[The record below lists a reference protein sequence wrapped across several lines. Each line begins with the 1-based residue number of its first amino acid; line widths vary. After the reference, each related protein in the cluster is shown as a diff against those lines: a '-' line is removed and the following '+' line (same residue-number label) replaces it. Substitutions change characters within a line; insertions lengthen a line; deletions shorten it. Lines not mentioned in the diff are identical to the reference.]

1 MNLIQ
6 LSIFR
11 PTAVIS
17 VVLMVILF
25 GWVSLQKIPIQM
37 APDVRQPVIIIKT
50 SWRGASPTE
59 VEREIVS
66 KQEEALKGIEGLKRI
81 LGEAKTN
88 SGVVTLEFSPGLDF
102 NRTLLLTANR
112 LDRVTGYPE
121 EADEPEISTSGTE
134 DNAIAWFSLT
144 RLDGNERPMSTYGDF
159 LRDVIQERFE
169 RIPGIGGVNLFGETE
184 REVQIIVDPEK
195 LALYRITIPEMV
207 RKLRAENTS
216 VTGGDI
222 NEGKRRYVVRTEGE
236 LSTLN
241 QIRGILIRSEAKGNI
256 GPNLGRVK
264 LSDVADVQV
273 AYKERFG
280 RARFRGRP
288 ALGMNVTREQ
298 GANVLQTMK
307 EVRATALALADG
319 PVLAA
324 GLKMRQVYD
333 ETDYINSSID
343 LVIQNIYYGG
353 GLAILILI
361 LFLRSWRPT
370 IVIGAAIPVSVIGTF
385 VAMAFLGRSLNVVS
399 LAGIAFAVGM
409 VVDAAIVVLEN
420 IFRLRQQGMSSSEAA
435 YRGTS
440 QVWPAVLV
448 SSLTTVM
455 VFIPILFMDLEA
467 GQLFRDIGV
476 AISVSVILSLL
487 VSVTLIPAL
496 SNYIFKN
503 EKFSTGEK
511 LRLPVVDV
519 FASAFVKFWV
529 SFAKY
534 VVQRKAQA
542 LGFVCL
548 VTFGAGFFAWVALPK
563 IDYLPT
569 GNRNLVI
576 GFVQPPS
583 GYNLDTMSRIMT
595 RVQEKT
601 RKYWADVPSKAGK
614 ALEKVKGDVQKQID
628 RFFYVALRGRAFIA
642 GTHIDDSKVSNLIP
656 ILQNPAREEPGT
668 FAFVFQP
675 SLWGRSIGSGRG
687 INVDVMGPDLEQNYK
702 IAQTVF
708 FRLLSKFPPREGN
721 RIRPKPGLSLGE
733 PEIRITPNRLKLAD
747 NGVTSFELGQTI
759 DALNDGLRIAEVTFE
774 GKRLDLT
781 LMGKGYEKETTQAIY
796 QLPIVTQSGRIV
808 PIEALSDIEVTNGPS
823 QIRRINRFRTVTLQ
837 VSPKDNIPLEGAI
850 DTIRDQVVAPMIE
863 RGLPDGVQIQIS
875 GSADKLQETW
885 DEIIFDILLSIVI
898 VYLVMAILFESFIYP
913 LIVMLSVPVAAA
925 GGLMGLSILN
935 IFVDQSLDMLTMMGF
950 IILIGIVVNNAI
962 LLVHQTLHHIREEG
976 MLPGDAIEE
985 ATRNRVRP
993 IFMSTLTSIFG
1004 MLPLVVF
1011 PGAGSELYRGLGSVV
1026 LGGLSLSAILTL
1038 ALVPPIMSFT
1048 LGLIEKKRIS

>member
-455 VFIPILFMDLEA
+455 VFIPILFM
-467 GQLFRDIGV
+467 
-476 AISVSVILSLL
+476 
-487 VSVTLIPAL
+487 
-496 SNYIFKN
+496 
-503 EKFSTGEK
+503 
-511 LRLPVVDV
+511 
-519 FASAFVKFWV
+519 
-529 SFAKY
+529 
-534 VVQRKAQA
+534 
-542 LGFVCL
+542 
-548 VTFGAGFFAWVALPK
+548 
-563 IDYLPT
+563 
-569 GNRNLVI
+569 
-576 GFVQPPS
+576 
-583 GYNLDTMSRIMT
+583 
-595 RVQEKT
+595 
-601 RKYWADVPSKAGK
+601 
-614 ALEKVKGDVQKQID
+614 
-628 RFFYVALRGRAFIA
+628 
-642 GTHIDDSKVSNLIP
+642 
-656 ILQNPAREEPGT
+656 
-668 FAFVFQP
+668 
-675 SLWGRSIGSGRG
+675 
-687 INVDVMGPDLEQNYK
+687 
-702 IAQTVF
+702 
-708 FRLLSKFPPREGN
+708 
-721 RIRPKPGLSLGE
+721 
-733 PEIRITPNRLKLAD
+733 
-747 NGVTSFELGQTI
+747 
-759 DALNDGLRIAEVTFE
+759 
-774 GKRLDLT
+774 
-781 LMGKGYEKETTQAIY
+781 
-796 QLPIVTQSGRIV
+796 
-808 PIEALSDIEVTNGPS
+808 
-823 QIRRINRFRTVTLQ
+823 
-837 VSPKDNIPLEGAI
+837 
-850 DTIRDQVVAPMIE
+850 
-863 RGLPDGVQIQIS
+863 
-875 GSADKLQETW
+875 
-885 DEIIFDILLSIVI
+885 
-898 VYLVMAILFESFIYP
+898 
-913 LIVMLSVPVAAA
+913 
-925 GGLMGLSILN
+925 
-935 IFVDQSLDMLTMMGF
+935 
-950 IILIGIVVNNAI
+950 
-962 LLVHQTLHHIREEG
+962 
-976 MLPGDAIEE
+976 
-985 ATRNRVRP
+985 
-993 IFMSTLTSIFG
+993 
-1004 MLPLVVF
+1004 
-1011 PGAGSELYRGLGSVV
+1011 
-1026 LGGLSLSAILTL
+1026 
-1038 ALVPPIMSFT
+1038 
-1048 LGLIEKKRIS
+1048 